1 VLTRKSVIKNNIKIY
16 VILFLMNGQDWEPVV
31 WKKEETV
38 KAIVKDKEQAPRVMT
53 VSIQNA
59 IKQGRLNIK
68 MSQKDLAQKLNVDVS
83 IVIDYENGK
92 AIPTNSFISKIER
105 ALNTTLPRAPKKEK
119 VFDDN

>member
-1 VLTRKSVIKNNIKIY
+1 
-16 VILFLMNGQDWEPVV
+16 MNDGQDWEPVV
-31 WKKEETV
+31 WKRDANNPTNNTNTNINNINKEP
-38 KAIVKDKEQAPRVMT
+38 AQRIMT

-68 MSQKDLAQKLNVDVS
+68 MSQRELAQKLNVDVN

-92 AIPTNSFISKIER
+92 AIPNNAFISRIEK

-119 VFDDN
+119 ILNDN

>member
-1 VLTRKSVIKNNIKIY
+1 
-16 VILFLMNGQDWEPVV
+16 MNDGQDWEPVV
-31 WKKEETV
+31 WKKDDNNFTNHTNNNINNV
-38 KAIVKDKEQAPRVMT
+38 KNKEPAQRVMT

-68 MSQKDLAQKLNVDVS
+68 MSQRELAQKLNVDVN

-92 AIPTNSFISKIER
+92 AIPNNAFISRIEK

-119 VFDDN
+119 ILNDN

>member
-1 VLTRKSVIKNNIKIY
+1 
-16 VILFLMNGQDWEPVV
+16 MNDGQDWEPVV
-31 WKKEETV
+31 WKKDANNSTNNINNSV
-38 KAIVKDKEQAPRVMT
+38 ITIKDKEPAQRLMT

-68 MSQKDLAQKLNVDVS
+68 MSQKELAQKLNVDVN

-92 AIPTNSFISKIER
+92 AVPNNSFISRIEK

-119 VFDDN
+119 KMDDN